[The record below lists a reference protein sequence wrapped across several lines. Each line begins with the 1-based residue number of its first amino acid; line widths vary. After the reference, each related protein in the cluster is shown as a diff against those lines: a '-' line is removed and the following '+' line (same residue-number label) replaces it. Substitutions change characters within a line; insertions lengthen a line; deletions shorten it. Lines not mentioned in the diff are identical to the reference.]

1 MPKLGLVIHL
11 ILRIRFI
18 WVIMMQHIKYLPSSY
33 EKIAIAGTFYMRF
46 TQPYKI
52 NEDFIF
58 FMN

>member
-1 MPKLGLVIHL
+1 MSNYDATFQIT
-11 ILRIRFI
+11 
-18 WVIMMQHIKYLPSSY
+18 PSSY
-33 EKIAIAGTFYMRF
+33 EKKKELAIAGTFYMRF